1 MPLFDWT
8 MQLPQITLTL
18 GLLICA
24 ALVAGALGQWVRLPR
39 VTSYLLAGVVLGP
52 SVLNLVPHQ
61 APHDHV
67 ASLQPITKLAIAL
80 VLFQLG
86 CHFPLVRIRRIA
98 RHVLG
103 LSAGDLG
110 VGFLLVTSGLLLIG
124 AGWQVAVLLGAL
136 AVATAPATTIL
147 VLKETES
154 EGNLTEYANALVA
167 LNNLAS
173 IVLFELLF
181 MVVLFW
187 NGTLAASPVV
197 ELVLLGRDLAGSVLL
212 GILGGLL
219 VSYFFPLVPAG
230 QRLTLL
236 IGLVTLLLGAC
247 LAAETP
253 YLLTFLAMGV
263 MVANSS
269 EQVREVLAE
278 MDRVLGLL
286 CVVFFVTHGAE
297 LELGKLWEAGLLG
310 VGYLVLR
317 SAGKYLGIRLAARRQ
332 HEEPAV
338 QRWLGAALV
347 AQAGAAIAL
356 SAIAVDHPSV
366 REHAVLLAI
375 CEQVQTVILGTVVV
389 FEIAGPLL
397 IRHAVLQ
404 AGEVPLVHAVQH
416 RTSGPLDQLVTV
428 WNRLLSSLGRNPW
441 ARYGEA
447 DLSVGQIMRRN
458 VKTVPRT
465 ATFDE
470 LIACIEQSRDN
481 TFPVV
486 DEAGSLVGVIR
497 YRELSHALFDR
508 SLGPLVRAEDVT
520 TPAGRVLRA
529 DEPLS
534 RASAIFAASKDDCIP
549 VVGDDGS
556 RFLGVVRRKDV
567 FRLLVRERREGT

>member
-1 MPLFDWT
+1 MAFPDW
-8 MQLPQITLTL
+8 MSQLPHVMLTL
-18 GLLICA
+18 GVLICG
-24 ALVAGALGQWVRLPR
+24 ALAAGAAGQWLRLPR

-52 SVLNLVPHQ
+52 SVLDWVPHQ
-61 APHDHV
+61 APHDHI
-67 ASLQPITKLAIAL
+67 SRLQPITKLAIAL

-86 CHFPLVRIRRIA
+86 CHFPLGRIRRIA
-98 RHVLG
+98 RRVLRLSAGELG
-103 LSAGDLG
+103 LSFVLVALG
-110 VGFLLVTSGLLLIG
+110 VLLAG
-124 AGWQVAVLLGAL
+124 AGWQTALLLGAL
-136 AVATAPATTIL
+136 ALATAPATTIL

-154 EGNLTEYANALVA
+154 EGPLTEYANALVA
-167 LNNLAS
+167 VNNLVS

-187 NGTLAASPVV
+187 NGTLKESPLV
-197 ELVLLGRDLAGSVLL
+197 ELGSLGRDLAGSVLL
-212 GILGGLL
+212 GLLGGLL

-236 IGLVTLLLGAC
+236 IGLVTGLLGVC
-247 LAAETP
+247 LAAEMP

-263 MVANSS
+263 LTANSS
-269 EQVREVLAE
+269 DQVQEILAE

-297 LELGKLWEAGLLG
+297 LELAKLWEAGL
-310 VGYLVLR
+310 VGLAYLVLR
-317 SAGKYLGIRLAARRQ
+317 SAGKYAGIRLAARRR
-332 HEEPAV
+332 HEEPTV
-338 QRWLGAALV
+338 RRWLGTALV

-356 SAIAVDHPSV
+356 AAIAVDHPSV
-366 REHAVLLAI
+366 RQDAALLAI
-375 CEQVQTVILGTVVV
+375 CKQVQTVILGTVVV

-397 IRHAVLQ
+397 IRQAVLR
-404 AGEVPLVHAVQH
+404 AGEVPLLHAVQH

-428 WNRLLSSLGRNPW
+428 WNRLLASVGRNPW
-441 ARYGEA
+441 ERYTEA
-447 DLSVGQIMRRN
+447 DLSVSQIMRRN
-458 VKTVPRT
+458 VKTVPRS

-486 DEAGSLVGVIR
+486 DETGHLIGVIR

-508 SLGPLVRAEDVT
+508 ALGPLVRAEDVT
-520 TPAGRVLRA
+520 TPAGRVLRP

-549 VVGDDGS
+549 VVGEDEP
-556 RFLGVVRRKDV
+556 RLLGVVRRRDV
-567 FRLLVRERREGT
+567 LRLLIRERREVM